1 MSPEFVLIRKN
12 RCTETCHERSQA
24 LPLSVPGNMLLHLD
38 EGKTATMHPVDL
50 LLPLGVGPG
59 ENSSGFPSAQLATK
73 RGHGHGRKARGR
85 RPGMLPAA
93 CKSIGEEK
101 HLEEEDILYFGFV
114 NGTIINFFN
123 ETRP

>member
-1 MSPEFVLIRKN
+1 
-12 RCTETCHERSQA
+12 
-24 LPLSVPGNMLLHLD
+24 MLLHLD
-38 EGKTATMHPVDL
+38 EGKTVTMHPVDL

-73 RGHGHGRKARGR
+73 RGHGQGRKARGR

-101 HLEEEDILYFGFV
+101 HLQEDILHLGLV
-114 NGTIINFFN
+114 NGTIINLFN
-123 ETRP
+123 ENRLGLNVD